1 MSLIRRILKLLW
13 PLPGAIAGAV
23 LGFHLYFAQPAINTD
38 SLAPLVLAG
47 LWALTGML
55 AGALVTGLGGWL
67 FQLGMRR
74 FFAHSPT
81 LATGL
86 ILLLLTFASIG
97 LTTLLDARLPGWI
110 WPPKAP
116 AGIVRPSGG
125 AACAQVPPADS
136 KEFKAWAL
144 ECR

>member
-1 MSLIRRILKLLW
+1 MTLIRRLIQLLW
-13 PLPGAIAGAV
+13 PLPGAAGGAV

-55 AGALVTGLGGWL
+55 AGALITGLGGWV

-74 FFAHSPT
+74 LSARSPT
-81 LATGL
+81 LAAGV
-86 ILLLLTFASIG
+86 ILVLLTVASIG
-97 LTTLLDARLPGWI
+97 LTSLLDARLPGWI

-116 AGIVRPSGG
+116 AAIVQPSGV
-125 AACAQVPPADS
+125 AACAQVPPVES